1 MKKVIKKELDREK
14 MLSCGVGIVIL
25 FGSFVE
31 GTAHPGS
38 DIDIGIVFE
47 DKSLVKKDPV
57 NVYGILYEEFQEKI
71 GDNIDIVYLE
81 ETPLSL
87 QFNAVTEGMP
97 LFYSSPEF
105 FYEYK
110 ERVILQYL
118 DFRFFEKIF
127 DEVYR

>member
-25 FGSFVE
+25 FGSSVE

-127 DEVYR
+127 DEAYR

>member
-25 FGSFVE
+25 FGSSVE